1 MSEAKF
7 TPGPW
12 FHDDKSN
19 FGNLVAANSG
29 RKAHEYDSG
38 TRTVAMVQSCGFFDT
53 HDTEQENIN
62 ANISLIA
69 AAPELYMSL
78 IEAVAFG
85 KQELDDIGP
94 CDHSVGLCVCST
106 RSMIEAWETILKKA
120 RGEA

>member
-12 FHDDKSN
+12 FPDDKSN

-29 RKAHEYDSG
+29 RKSHEYDSG
-38 TRTVAMVQSCGFFDT
+38 TRTVAMVQSCGFFET
-53 HDTEQENIN
+53 HDAEQENIN

-69 AAPELYMSL
+69 AAPDMYAALERCLRREYNPFEPDNQSAFYMR
-78 IEAVAFG
+78 IDA
-85 KQELDDIGP
+85 
-94 CDHSVGLCVCST
+94 
-106 RSMIEAWETILKKA
+106 ILKKA